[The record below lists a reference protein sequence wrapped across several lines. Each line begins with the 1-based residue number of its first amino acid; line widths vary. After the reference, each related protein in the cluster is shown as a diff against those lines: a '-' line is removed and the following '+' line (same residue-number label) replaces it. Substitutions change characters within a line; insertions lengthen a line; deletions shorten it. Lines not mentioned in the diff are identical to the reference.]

1 MQVACVESPRIVQG
15 IRHKN
20 TKLCHAFSVT
30 HMRARHASCEW
41 VELKLHEMRE
51 QHEQHNASKCLTFA
65 REYVS
70 MHVMEHSN
78 AAFARGENDSSFGFG
93 APSGTTRRVFTGR
106 DIRTAEAFEIA
117 ATEDAKFTAG
127 AGFASAVN

>member
-1 MQVACVESPRIVQG
+1 
-15 IRHKN
+15 
-20 TKLCHAFSVT
+20 
-30 HMRARHASCEW
+30 
-41 VELKLHEMRE
+41 
-51 QHEQHNASKCLTFA
+51 
-65 REYVS
+65 
-70 MHVMEHSN
+70 MEHSN